1 MGFVRLP
8 SRGRCEVQVLART
21 RTGPK
26 KVVEVECKDV
36 QKPNSGIDADEA
48 QAVFNH
54 KHYLATH

>member
-1 MGFVRLP
+1 MP